1 MRVTVFT
8 VVVLCALLW
17 VAGISAHGPQGPVWR
32 PHAQAG
38 DTAPLA
44 ALLPA
49 RGQGEAPIAGSY
61 ALPAIK
67 HASDG
72 SVLDH
77 TGRSHRLAKVTSGRI
92 TLLSF
97 IFTSCSDPSGCP
109 LAMGTLF
116 EIYHASENSKVL
128 GSNARLVT
136 LSFDPERDTPEAL
149 ASYADAA
156 IADPDGKRKM
166 PWSFLTT
173 RSHADLKPV
182 LEHYGQPV
190 APRHGSDQLNHLLRL
205 YLIDRKGRVRNIY
218 GLGMLDPAF
227 LLADIETLLL
237 EDGTLG
243 RSTQ

>member
-1 MRVTVFT
+1 VRVNACTIAL
-8 VVVLCALLW
+8 LCALLW
-17 VAGISAHGPQGPVWR
+17 VASISALGPVR
-32 PHAQAG
+32 QPHAHLG
-38 DTAPLA
+38 ETTPLA
-44 ALLPA
+44 VLMPA
-49 RGQGEAPIAGSY
+49 REQGEAPIAGNY

-67 HASDG
+67 LAGDG

-77 TGRSHRLAKVTSGRI
+77 TGRTHRLAQFTSGRI

-97 IFTSCSDPSGCP
+97 IFSNCSDPNGCP

-128 GSNARLVT
+128 ASNARLVT

-149 ASYADAA
+149 ASYAEAA
-156 IADPDGKRKM
+156 IADPDGKRKV
-166 PWSFLTT
+166 PWLFLTT
-173 RSHADLKPV
+173 RSKDELKPI
-182 LEHYGQPV
+182 LERYGQPV
-190 APRHGSDQLNHLLRL
+190 APRHRSDQLNHLLRL
-205 YLIDRKGRVRNIY
+205 YLIDRQGRVRNIY

-243 RSTQ
+243 AKRQ